1 MNSDNSTIKLLYETK
16 SYILN
21 TIQKTDNI
29 NEKLEYINK
38 LKELEE
44 KILYFT
50 NLNNNIHIKTENK
63 NNTNSYNITRNSI
76 FTTNKNKKSSNNKN
90 DSNNEKI
97 ITQNSCDIQKQID
110 YYDEE
115 IDINIKY
122 TYQTQSKNFIF
133 YKCKKRPMC
142 KGRCKINK
150 LNNELIIIEKCNENI
165 DHEDITFEQF
175 YLFYKKKQFK
185 NIKPFFFAWGFTTL
199 YNIQISNRSKNFH
212 ANPKG

>member
-50 NLNNNIHIKTENK
+50 NLNNNVHIKTENK
-63 NNTNSYNITRNSI
+63 NNKNSYNITRNSI

-97 ITQNSCDIQKQID
+97 ITQNSCDIQKQILSV
-110 YYDEE
+110 
-115 IDINIKY
+115 
-122 TYQTQSKNFIF
+122 Q
-133 YKCKKRPMC
+133 
-142 KGRCKINK
+142 
-150 LNNELIIIEKCNENI
+150 
-165 DHEDITFEQF
+165 
-175 YLFYKKKQFK
+175 
-185 NIKPFFFAWGFTTL
+185 
-199 YNIQISNRSKNFH
+199 
-212 ANPKG
+212 